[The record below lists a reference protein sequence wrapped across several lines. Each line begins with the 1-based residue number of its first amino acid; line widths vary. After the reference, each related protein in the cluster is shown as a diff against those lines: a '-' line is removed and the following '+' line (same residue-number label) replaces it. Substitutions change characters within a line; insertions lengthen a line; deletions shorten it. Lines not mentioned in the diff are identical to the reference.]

1 MSSSPSPIMLF
12 LSKRLSITISPR
24 VSFSAAVSALS
35 ALTSSEL
42 ASRVISCQSL
52 FTGFHEVFGPPV
64 VHISVNAFT
73 TAHSSAMLSSPRR
86 PSSTIRIFS
95 SAEYF
100 LRVCSVY
107 LSPSFLLFVLSSS
120 LPLGVNDELK
130 LSLTQL
136 AYLVHIVLTGYKN
149 RLANSNSHVLISDVS
164 T

>member
-1 MSSSPSPIMLF
+1 
-12 LSKRLSITISPR
+12 
-24 VSFSAAVSALS
+24 
-35 ALTSSEL
+35 
-42 ASRVISCQSL
+42 
-52 FTGFHEVFGPPV
+52 
-64 VHISVNAFT
+64 
-73 TAHSSAMLSSPRR
+73 MLSSPRR

-136 AYLVHIVLTGYKN
+136 AYLVHIVLTGTVPNGVGNVIPQETKDA
-149 RLANSNSHVLISDVS
+149 LQPILTQSWQAA
-164 T
+164 